1 MKFDPLVVIV
11 LGLVTAL
18 FFISVYPILP
28 IASGSVT
35 GELVSF
41 EVKPIDYDYQTYAW
55 TKVVLRNYTITG
67 DMPDWSNTF
76 FFDGEYSAVEN
87 LVIGN
92 VYQIEYKRGS
102 RPSDTTSGDNIIQ
115 YYLLGINEVK
125 K

>member
-76 FFDGEYSAVEN
+76 FFDGEYREVEN

-92 VYQIEYKRGS
+92 VYEFVYKRGS